1 MKPSTFLQATAIAA
15 ACFAWS
21 ASGTPAKAQDVT
33 LKFATINA
41 ETTRAFKEI
50 QTPLAQ
56 AIEKDS
62 GGRLKIDIHGPGPK
76 GYGKPAE
83 YLDLLRKGEIDIAY
97 TVQGYTPGQF
107 PGTTVGEL
115 PLMYGSSEDGTRAL
129 WGLYKEGLL
138 DKEYTGLKVLALNI
152 SAPFGIF
159 SANKPITGLKDFHGL
174 RIRVPSPTVGLALAR
189 MGAVP
194 IGLPLNLIGESIAN
208 HMVDAISYGADPLES
223 LTGSDGKPVADQIKA
238 AFDCRFA
245 APALMI
251 VMNQKAYDALPKDL
265 QKVIDDHTGWALS
278 LAMAK
283 DRDTSEAAAKQRLQQ
298 SGRYAF
304 SVMTPEQH
312 DEMAKLIAPVVD
324 DWKKS
329 VASQGLD
336 ADKLLQRAQELA
348 AQKTAS
354 AK

>member
-1 MKPSTFLQATAIAA
+1 MKPSTFFRAA
-15 ACFAWS
+15 AVATVCFSWGL
-21 ASGTPAKAQDVT
+21 SGTPAKAQDVT
-33 LKFATINA
+33 LKFATINGEA
-41 ETTRAFKEI
+41 TRAFKEI
-50 QTPLAQ
+50 QGPLAR

-62 GGRLKIDIHGPGPK
+62 DGRIKIDIRGPGPN

-83 YLDLLRKGEIDIAY
+83 YLDLLQKNEIDIAY
-97 TVQGYTPGQF
+97 TVQGYTPGKF

-115 PLMYGSSEDGTRAL
+115 PLMYRSSEDGTRAL

-138 DKEYTGLKVLALNI
+138 DKEYAGLKVLALNI

-159 SANKPITGLKDFHGL
+159 SANKPITGIKDFRGL

-194 IGLPLNLIGESIAN
+194 IGLPLNMIGESISN

-223 LTGSDGKPVADQIKA
+223 LTSGDGKPVADLIKA
-238 AFDCRFA
+238 AYDCSFA

-251 VMNQKAYDALPKDL
+251 VMNQKAFDALPKDL
-265 QKVIDDHTGWALS
+265 QKVIDDHTGWTLS

-298 SGRYAF
+298 SGRYTLTA
-304 SVMTPEQH
+304 MTPEQH
-312 DEMAKLIAPVVD
+312 DEMAKLIAPVID
-324 DWKKS
+324 EWKKS

-336 ADKLLQRAQELA
+336 ADKLLHRAQELA

-354 AK
+354 AN